1 LQSPA
6 VAAATALTI
15 DRHLSISCNTGMLKT
30 IQRGLGTALAIAL
43 IATAGANAAAPAAKR
58 PLTSDDIYRM
68 EAVSEP
74 QLSPDGQWI
83 AYLVTTSDRDAD
95 EVRSAIWMVSWD
107 GTQHVQLAK
116 PSSSIES
123 PRWSP
128 DGRYLSYLA
137 KTGEAEHDQLMLLDR
152 RGGEPRAL
160 TSVTD
165 DIESYAWSPDG
176 RRLVLVIETN
186 NEPSTASFPA
196 KGPKPIVIDSMFFK
210 EDVTGY
216 IGRSQKQH
224 LYLFDVDA
232 QKLEPLSVETDY
244 NDVLPAWSPDGKQI
258 AFVRTSE
265 RAQDMDG
272 KMDIELIEARPGAA
286 PRRLLRPFAPNVQ
299 HLAWSPDGK
308 QVAFLQGLEPKYSM
322 YMHDVL
328 WATPTA
334 GGAPRA
340 LTAKLDR
347 GISSYKFEADGK
359 TVTLLVEDDTTQYPA
374 RLNLATGTI
383 DKLITRPLVVYAQ
396 TSAGAHRAIVASDDT
411 TSSEVYALE
420 AGGMRRL
427 THHSDALLD
436 EIELGAAEDFSFHS
450 KDGTE
455 VHGMLVKPPG
465 YVPGRK
471 YPTILWIHGGPDLQ
485 DDHSADFQ
493 DSYQFLRQIIAAN
506 GYLVFGVNYRGSSG
520 RGFAFANSINADWGR
535 NEVEDLLT
543 AVDTLVARGIADPKR
558 LGIGGWSYGGMLTDY
573 TIASDSRFLA
583 AVSGAGS
590 GNQLSMYGSSE
601 YVVEGE
607 AELGPP
613 WRNTELYL
621 KLSYPFFHA
630 DLIHTP
636 TLFMGGDKDF
646 NVPIVGGEQM
656 YQALRTLGVPTQL
669 IVYPDQNHELSRP
682 SFLKDRY
689 DRTAA
694 WFGKYLQPAP

>member
-1 LQSPA
+1 MATNTLRHR
-6 VAAATALTI
+6 AAILLLATLA
-15 DRHLSISCNTGMLKT
+15 G
-30 IQRGLGTALAIAL
+30 GALA
-43 IATAGANAAAPAAKR
+43 AAAPAARR

-74 QLSPDGQWI
+74 QVSPDGQWI

-95 EVRSAIWMVSWD
+95 EVRSAVWMVSWD
-107 GTQHVQLAK
+107 GTQHVQLTR

-137 KTGEAEHDQLMLLDR
+137 KTGEAAEHAQVMLLDR

-176 RRLVLVIETN
+176 ARLLLVMETD
-186 NEPSTASFPA
+186 NEPSTAGFPA
-196 KGPKPIVIDSMFFK
+196 KGPKPIVIDSVFFK

-224 LYLFDVDA
+224 LYLYDLA
-232 QKLEPLSVETDY
+232 ASKLEPLTTDAQY
-244 NDVLPAWSPDGKQI
+244 NDVQPAWSPDGKQI
-258 AFVRTSE
+258 AFVRTKE
-265 RAQDMDG
+265 RAEEMDAR
-272 KMDIELIEARPGAA
+272 MDIELIEARPGAV
-286 PRRLLRPFAPNVQ
+286 PRPLVRPYAPNVQ

-308 QVAFLQGLEPKYSM
+308 LVAYLQGLEAKYSM
-322 YMHDVL
+322 YMHDEL
-328 WATPTA
+328 WAVPAA

-347 GISSYKFEADGK
+347 GISAYDFAPDGK
-359 TVTLLVEDDTTQYPA
+359 TINLLVEDDGNQYPA
-374 RLNLATGTI
+374 RLELANNTI
-383 DKLITRPLVVYAQ
+383 ERLITRPLVAYAQ
-396 TSAGAHRAIVASDDT
+396 SAAGTHRAIVASDST
-411 TSSEVYALE
+411 TSSEVYAFE
-420 AGGMRRL
+420 GGVLRRL
-427 THHSDALLD
+427 THHSDRLLD
-436 EIELGAAEDFSFHS
+436 EIELGATEDFSFHS

-455 VHGMLVKPPG
+455 IHGMLVKPPG
-465 YVPGRK
+465 YVQGRA

-485 DDHSADFQ
+485 DDHSADFEN
-493 DSYQFLRQIIAAN
+493 SYQFLRQIIAAN
-506 GYLVFGVNYRGSSG
+506 GYLVMGVNYRGSSG
-520 RGFAFANSINADWGR
+520 RGFAFANAIDADWGH

-543 AVDTLVARGIADPKR
+543 AVDTVVARGIADPKR
-558 LGIGGWSYGGMLTDY
+558 LGIGGWSYGAMLTDY
-573 TIASDSRFLA
+573 TIASDSRFRA

-590 GNQLSMYGSSE
+590 GNQLAMYGSSE
-601 YVVEGE
+601 YVVENE
-607 AELGPP
+607 AELGSP
-613 WRNTELYL
+613 WRNPELWV
-621 KLSYPFFHA
+621 KVSYPFFHA
-630 DLIHTP
+630 DRIRTP

-656 YQALRTLGVPTQL
+656 YQALRILGVPTQL
-669 IVYPDQNHELSRP
+669 IVYPDQNHELTRP

-694 WFGKYLQPAP
+694 WFGKYLLPAP